1 MPNVNSENFGIS
13 SIRYMAA
20 KVWDVVPNDM
30 NNVNDTETFKHNIR
44 KWKPVNCHCKL
55 CLDYVSCVG
64 FLTHYNQFQCSI
76 CWETGWLV
84 FTSGVW
90 NVALA
95 EEFFAVETG
104 YLVSLYISNFMFY
117 FIYNFII
124 SFNFHSNFDMF
135 LRNIGGYLG
144 LLWSLE
150 RDFLWIRL
158 RLVA

>member
-117 FIYNFII
+117 FICEFII
-124 SFNFHSNFDMF
+124 SFSFHIVILTYF
-135 LRNIGGYLG
+135 
-144 LLWSLE
+144 
-150 RDFLWIRL
+150 
-158 RLVA
+158 